1 MAATRRDSPRDL
13 IGELRR
19 SPQKFRFFQAV
30 RLLALAEP
38 AARRRSTGVPAD
50 LRFRTP
56 ASLAFP
62 ASEVTSFGS
71 PPSAAPHASH
81 DAQAAQRAAER
92 ASRHVDAIP
101 DHADVGAES
110 RAPEAAPVQQ
120 MEVACLGLTG
130 PSGILPAPYTEL
142 LIERRVHH
150 RDDSAH
156 AFLDLF
162 SHRSLALFYAAWR
175 KYRFHIAHE
184 RGEAHSFELGLTAI
198 TGMASTAAGSASHDV
213 TGAGEAGEANK
224 MAGVDGAGAHA
235 LAPATFLYY
244 AGLLARRPV
253 SASAF
258 ATLVGDLFHI
268 KAELQQFAGHWI
280 AIPEAEQSRLGS
292 ASAVLGDSAC
302 AGARVWD
309 AQSRCRLRLGP
320 MSAAKYDAFLPGRPG
335 HQALGELV
343 QHCFG
348 HTLAMDLQLQLDR
361 HEVPR
366 ARLASTD
373 TPAAAG
379 RLGQTLWLAG
389 SALPHD
395 PDDARV
401 ALIA

>member
-1 MAATRRDSPRDL
+1 MAATRRGSPRDL

-38 AARRRSTGVPAD
+38 AARRRGTGVPAD

-62 ASEVTSFGS
+62 ASEITSFGS
-71 PPSAAPHASH
+71 LPSAAPHASH
-81 DAQAAQRAAER
+81 DVQAPQAAQSAARRAEAIAEH
-92 ASRHVDAIP
+92 AHV
-101 DHADVGAES
+101 G
-110 RAPEAAPVQQ
+110 PEARTSQAALLQQ

-198 TGMASTAAGSASHDV
+198 TGLAAAATGSASHGV
-213 TGAGEAGEANK
+213 TRAGEANK
-224 MAGVDGAGAHA
+224 AAEDNRAAEHA

-258 ATLVGDLFHI
+258 ATLVGDLFRI

-348 HTLAMDLQLQLDR
+348 HSLAMDLQLQLDR

-373 TPAAAG
+373 TPAATG

-389 SALPHD
+389 SPFPHD
-395 PDDARV
+395 PDDARF